1 MAQAGVEPVTIVK
14 ILHPANPVTKCTNF
28 VFFV

>member
-1 MAQAGVEPVTIVK
+1 MAQAGVEPVTFVK
-14 ILHPANPVTKCTNF
+14 IVPAANPVTKCTNF